1 MVFELDEKEI
11 SKINDWKKQLSKI
24 PLDVFGEKF
33 QFTFKFY
40 PTGLGVIKTIE
51 RVDGEKIDLT
61 DYSDW

>member
-40 PTGLGVIKTIE
+40 STGLEVIKTIE